1 MPVVDAVMAAVSLPT
16 FFEPREVRFPNR
28 LQALLVDACLFAKDP
43 TDLAFKEACD
53 IHHPRPGA
61 EEFCILSLGTGR
73 FPTTD
78 KHPRHWHLLNWLNE
92 MLGIAMNG
100 SSDLVHS
107 TFSRMYQTMG
117 LRHRYLRI
125 DLDAEKT
132 RGCQFRVDDTD
143 PETLDELERIG
154 DELAVEFDGKLEE
167 FAGMV
172 AGD

>member
-1 MPVVDAVMAAVSLPT
+1 M
-16 FFEPREVRFPNR
+16 
-28 LQALLVDACLFAKDP
+28 
-43 TDLAFKEACD
+43 
-53 IHHPRPGA
+53 HHPRPGA

-78 KHPRHWHLLNWLNE
+78 KSPRHWNLLNWLNE

-125 DLDAEKT
+125 DLDAEKMQG
-132 RGCQFRVDDTD
+132 RQFRVDDTD

-172 AGD
+172 TEER